1 MVRLGHDHPEYLE
14 CAISSS
20 RGIVPVLPSAA
31 KSGPHASSL
40 RPGAWARP
48 LAQKG
53 LCQVSAGPGEASF
66 TFLLPLP
73 PACHRPAGSGR
84 PAPLP
89 GKIRARPGTTCSL
102 KREWAA
108 AWPPVGAAAP
118 SGCRRG
124 VADQRLGRACVA
136 QPQAGGTGT
145 APAGAET
152 MAKRLGSTARS
163 MDGPGRQLTRRGGG
177 RTG

>member
-1 MVRLGHDHPEYLE
+1 M
-14 CAISSS
+14 
-20 RGIVPVLPSAA
+20 
-31 KSGPHASSL
+31 
-40 RPGAWARP
+40 
-48 LAQKG
+48 
-53 LCQVSAGPGEASF
+53 SAGPGEASF

-73 PACHRPAGSGR
+73 PACHRPAGQGR

-89 GKIRARPGTTCSL
+89 GEIRARPGTTCSL

-108 AWPPVGAAAP
+108 AWPPAGAAAP
-118 SGCRRG
+118 CQWPPAGCRRG

-152 MAKRLGSTARS
+152 MAKRRTGRS
-163 MDGPGRQLTRRGGG
+163 MDGPGCQLTRRGGPLMMAPLLVSTNFG
-177 RTG
+177 ALSIGP